1 MLLAPDPSI
10 GPAKLHLELEIM
22 KTTSSLRNA
31 QKFKAI
37 KAIHAEFIDI
47 LKHEKCRSCSC
58 LYGDVLSSVF
68 EKIKKFRKSES
79 DYSLVEIENDFE
91 RWIREADLLK
101 MHG

>member
-1 MLLAPDPSI
+1 
-10 GPAKLHLELEIM
+10 M
-22 KTTSSLRNA
+22 KTTSSLRKA
-31 QKFKAI
+31 QKIRAVKEIYAD
-37 KAIHAEFIDI
+37 FIDI

-79 DYSLVEIENDFE
+79 DYSLVKIENDFE

>member
-1 MLLAPDPSI
+1 MLLAPDQNIS
-10 GPAKLHLELEIM
+10 PAKPHLELEIM
-22 KTTSSLRNA
+22 KTTSSLRKA
-31 QKFKAI
+31 QKIRAVKE
-37 KAIHAEFIDI
+37 IHAEFIDI
-47 LKHEKCRSCSC
+47 LQHEKCRSCSC

-79 DYSLVEIENDFE
+79 DYSLVKIENDFE

>member
-1 MLLAPDPSI
+1 LLAPDPNI
-10 GPAKLHLELEIM
+10 GPAKPHLESEIM
-22 KTTSSLRNA
+22 KTASSLLKA
-31 QKFKAI
+31 QKIRAVKE
-37 KAIHAEFIDI
+37 IHAEFIKI

-91 RWIREADLLK
+91 RWTREADLLK

>member
-1 MLLAPDPSI
+1 LLAPDPNI

-22 KTTSSLRNA
+22 KTTSSLRKA
-31 QKFKAI
+31 QKIRAVKE
-37 KAIHAEFIDI
+37 IHAEFIDI

-58 LYGDVLSSVF
+58 LYGDVLNSVF

-91 RWIREADLLK
+91 RWIKEADLLK